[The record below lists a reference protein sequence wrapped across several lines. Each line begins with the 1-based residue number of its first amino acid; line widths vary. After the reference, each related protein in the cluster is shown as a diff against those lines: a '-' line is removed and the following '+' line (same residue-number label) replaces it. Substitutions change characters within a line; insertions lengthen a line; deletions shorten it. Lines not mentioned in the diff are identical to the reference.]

1 MLENLVTKAWRYLK
15 TLAKKSKIED
25 ILFAPFF
32 LKYGITPVIGF
43 LETKKKMVLFPQE
56 QWGTK
61 LRYLLGWYEYGSVKV
76 CKRFLQPGM
85 RALDIGGDIGYFSRL
100 FSELVGS
107 EGRVWAFEPYPDSYN
122 LLKKNISSPKYQNII
137 LIKKAISDITGKTTF
152 FGMDLPA
159 KHGLYDASKISP
171 GLSLKESLIV
181 ESTTID
187 DFLLSL
193 GNPEIN
199 FIKMDIEGAE
209 PRALAGMAK
218 TVARLK
224 KIAMIIE
231 FNVATLQLG
240 GNSSSSFLKQ
250 LKNMDFKIQAIQ
262 PDGRLKAID
271 QSVWQEAK
279 EGYVNLLCLK
289 DK

>member
-1 MLENLVTKAWRYLK
+1 MLENLVTKTWRYLK
-15 TLAKKSKIED
+15 TLSKKSKIED
-25 ILFAPFF
+25 ILFPTFF
-32 LKYGITPVIGF
+32 LRYGIEPVIGF
-43 LETKKKMVLFPQE
+43 LERKKKMILFPEE

-61 LRYLLGWYEYGSVKV
+61 LRYLLRWYEYGSVKV

-85 RALDIGGDIGYFSRL
+85 NALDIGGDIGYFSRL
-100 FSELVGS
+100 FSELVGPK
-107 EGRVWAFEPYPDSYN
+107 GQVWAFEPYPDSYN
-122 LLKKNISSPKYQNII
+122 LLKKNIAFPKYQNVIP
-137 LIKKAISDITGKTTF
+137 IKKAISDSTGKIKF

-159 KHGLYDASKISP
+159 KHGLYDASKISS

-193 GNPEIN
+193 GDPEIN

-209 PRALAGMAK
+209 PKALAGMAK

-224 KIAMIIE
+224 KITMIIE
-231 FNVATLQLG
+231 FNVTTLQLG
-240 GNSSSSFLKQ
+240 GNSPSSFLKQ
-250 LKNMDFKIQAIQ
+250 LKNMGFKIQAIQ
-262 PDGRLKAID
+262 PDGRLKAVD
-271 QSVWQEAK
+271 RSVWQDAK